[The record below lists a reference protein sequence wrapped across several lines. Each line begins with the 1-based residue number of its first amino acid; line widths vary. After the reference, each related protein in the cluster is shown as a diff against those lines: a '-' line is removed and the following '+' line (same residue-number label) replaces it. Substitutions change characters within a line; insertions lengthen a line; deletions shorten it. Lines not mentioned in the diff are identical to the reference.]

1 MKKVKQMKQMKKAKL
16 RAKTLSSNVI
26 LGAVSFMTGFL
37 VTAIVQEV
45 SFKFKRRKE
54 NVLYDVCS
62 TKNGIAK
69 STKYCKKDDNNK
81 YFSSFDMKVGLGD
94 V

>member
-1 MKKVKQMKQMKKAKL
+1 MKQMKKAKL

-26 LGAVSFMTGFL
+26 LGTVSFMTGFL

-45 SFKFKRRKE
+45 VFELKRRKE
-54 NVLYDVCS
+54 NAHCDACS
-62 TKNGIAK
+62 TKNDIAK
-69 STKYCKKDDNNK
+69 STKYCKKDDNNE

>member
-1 MKKVKQMKQMKKAKL
+1 MKKAKP

-26 LGAVSFMTGFL
+26 LGVVPFMTGFL
-37 VTAIVQEV
+37 ATTIVQKV
-45 SFKFKRRKE
+45 AFKPKRRKE
-54 NVLYDVCS
+54 NAPCDVCF
-62 TKNGIAK
+62 TQNDTVKY
-69 STKYCKKDDNNK
+69 TKYRKKDDNNE